1 MTDKTH
7 NIDMD
12 NLPMHRYITMLHLI
26 AVKKSNFIELRD
38 LLCIKMESGFPIA
51 YLAKSLLGGIIEVIE
66 DISKKW
72 DEDIPIPNAFVFD
85 RNGEFTSHICEYVFN
100 DRDNQPDEQAA
111 DDYFERVI
119 SYPRWEDVLEVF
131 RNLAFE

>member
-1 MTDKTH
+1 MTNETH

-26 AVKKSNFIELRD
+26 AVKKSNFIEIRD
-38 LLCIKMESGFPIA
+38 LLCIKMEKGFPIA
-51 YLAKSLLGGIIEVIE
+51 YLAKNVLGGIIDVIE
-66 DISKKW
+66 GISKEW
-72 DEDIPIPNAFVFD
+72 DEDIPLPNAFVFD
-85 RNGEFTSHICEYVFN
+85 RYGKFTSHICEYVFD
-100 DRDNQPDEQAA
+100 DRDNQPDKQDA